1 MDNRLTPSTLA
12 FLIIPPL
19 MWAGNAVVGR
29 IISDQIPP
37 FTLNFIRWMLAAVI
51 LLPLGHAVFVRGSG
65 VLGNWRQYTVLGMLG
80 IGVYNGIQ
88 YLALHTSTPVNV
100 TLVASSMPVWTLVTG
115 ALFFRTPI
123 SRRQLYG
130 ALLSIG
136 GVLLVL
142 AHGDLRQLIAFRFVI
157 GDLYM
162 LIATLIWTFY
172 SWLLLKWGGLA
183 RMAGWAP
190 FLLAQ
195 LLYGIVWSGILSGV
209 EWGLTDAQIDWNWTL
224 VISLLFLAV
233 GPSLIA
239 LRCWSAGVQR
249 VGPTMAGIFY
259 NLTPFFAALLSV
271 VMLGEVPRIFHGI
284 AFVLIVGGIFLSSQ
298 GGESKAQ

>member
-29 IISDQIPP
+29 IVSEQIPP
-37 FTLNFIRWMLAAVI
+37 FTLNFLRWVLASII
-51 LLPLGHAVFVRGSG
+51 LIPLGRAIFVRGG
-65 VLGNWRQYTVLGMLG
+65 DLQRHWRQYAVLGFLG

-100 TLVASSMPVWTLVTG
+100 TLVACSMPICALIMG

-123 SRRQLYG
+123 SRRQLAG

-142 AHGDLRQLIAFRFVI
+142 SHGDVRQLLGFQFVI

-162 LIATLIWTFY
+162 LIATLIWTVY
-172 SWLLLKWGGLA
+172 SWLLVKWSHLS
-183 RMAGWAP
+183 RSAGWAP
-190 FLLAQ
+190 FLMAQ
-195 LLYGIVWSGILSGV
+195 LVYGTVWSGVLSGI
-209 EWGLTDAQIDWNWTL
+209 ELGAGSGQIMWSGTL
-224 VISLLFLAV
+224 LVAWVYVAI
-233 GPSLIA
+233 GPSLLA

-249 VGPTMAGIFY
+249 VGPAAGGICY
-259 NLTPFFAALLSV
+259 NLTPLFAAVLSLV
-271 VMLGEVPRIFHGI
+271 LLGEKPQLFHAA
-284 AFVLIVGGIFLSSQ
+284 AFVLIVGGIVLSSRR
-298 GGESKAQ
+298 ST